1 MPYILVRSSP
11 NVNHDRDV
19 CRVAEEAYRETT
31 THIDN
36 NFQWSNDELEVLRY
50 LLYPLTVSI
59 GRSRLSTSLPPPKVL
74 TKLQDVGFSV
84 VAANTIGKTTAWT
97 LEGDIP
103 RIEVREGRDV
113 SQHNPET
120 HISSNFRWTPALVT
134 WLGSLRPLIAAN
146 RRGSLL
152 SSRHEPGEVLN
163 RLKALGFSVAE
174 ENNGV
179 WTLKAAPKQI
189 FVRNKMKMETVRIPG
204 DDVPHPRYGAVE
216 AYRNARTYIDSS
228 FQWSRREMAFLDS
241 KQGLGPLT
249 RDRFDCLL
257 STPRPPLEVLYK
269 LHRFLGFSDVAENT
283 VGVTTVRS
291 LGR

>member
-19 CRVAEEAYRETT
+19 CRVVGEAYRETT

-36 NFQWSNDELEVLRY
+36 NFQWSNDELEGLRRW
-50 LLYPLTVSI
+50 LHPLTVSI
-59 GRSRLSTSLPPPKVL
+59 GRSRLSTSLPPPEVL
-74 TKLQDVGFSV
+74 TKLKDVGFSV
-84 VAANTIGKTTAWT
+84 VAANTIGKTTSWT
-97 LEGDIP
+97 LQGDIP
-103 RIEVREGRDV
+103 VIKVRVGNTEAHIE
-113 SQHNPET
+113 
-120 HISSNFRWTPALVT
+120 SNFRSTPAATEILSS
-134 WLGSLRPLIAAN
+134 WLYPLRILDDE
-146 RRGSLL
+146 SLL
-152 SSRHEPGEVLN
+152 PTQDQPGEVLN

-179 WTLKAAPKQI
+179 WTLKAVPKQI
-189 FVRNKMKMETVRIPG
+189 FVRNKMNMETVRIPG

-283 VGVTTVRS
+283 VGVTTVRT